1 MSLNCERP
9 NRGRKPLVSVE
20 INGGRRAL
28 VFLLPRTPCLSKVRS
43 DGLIKRGVSESVDE
57 IFPCAARFDSMG
69 FGLVSF
75 ERVTVDSSI
84 QVGVSGPTVWV
95 KVEGKGSFLNSGN
108 LKEFSREMLDRGYR
122 EFVVDLA
129 DCAMM
134 DSTFMGTMASVALR
148 LKEIGHGH
156 LHIVHCGNRSQQLLS
171 GLGLDQIF
179 DIHSDG
185 TGTPECEALEQA
197 SRSQTLDSRKKE
209 QAETMLE
216 AHEALCEAAPEN
228 IFRFK
233 DVLDFLRQDLRHETS
248 SK

>member
-1 MSLNCERP
+1 
-9 NRGRKPLVSVE
+9 
-20 INGGRRAL
+20 
-28 VFLLPRTPCLSKVRS
+28 
-43 DGLIKRGVSESVDE
+43 
-57 IFPCAARFDSMG
+57 
-69 FGLVSF
+69 
-75 ERVTVDSSI
+75 VDSSI

-108 LKEFSREMLDRGYR
+108 LKEFAREMLDRGYR

-148 LKEIGHGH
+148 LKELGRGH
-156 LHIVHCGNRSQQLLS
+156 LHIVHCGNRSQELLS

-179 DIHSDG
+179 DIRGNGANPPDCG
-185 TGTPECEALEQA
+185 ALERAPAVQSPA
-197 SRSQTLDSRKKE
+197 ERKK
-209 QAETMLE
+209 QQTETMLA

-228 IFRFK
+228 ILRFK
-233 DVLDFLRQDLRHETS
+233 DVLDFLRQDLHHETP

>member
-1 MSLNCERP
+1 MFALASVARRFEVMRLMKSCAP
-9 NRGRKPLVSVE
+9 NHLIRDFPTRG
-20 INGGRRAL
+20 
-28 VFLLPRTPCLSKVRS
+28 
-43 DGLIKRGVSESVDE
+43 
-57 IFPCAARFDSMG
+57 RFDSMG

-84 QVGVSGPTVWV
+84 QVGVRGPTVWV

-122 EFVVDLA
+122 EFVIDLA

-148 LKEIGHGH
+148 LKELGRGH
-156 LHIVHCGNRSQQLLS
+156 LHVVHCGNRSQQLLS

-185 TGTPECEALEQA
+185 NSGPECEALQQA
-197 SRSQTLDSRKKE
+197 SRSRTSDSRKQE
-209 QAETMLE
+209 QTETMLE

>member
-1 MSLNCERP
+1 
-9 NRGRKPLVSVE
+9 
-20 INGGRRAL
+20 
-28 VFLLPRTPCLSKVRS
+28 
-43 DGLIKRGVSESVDE
+43 
-57 IFPCAARFDSMG
+57 MG

-84 QVGVSGPTVWV
+84 QVGVRGPTVWV

-148 LKEIGHGH
+148 LKEIG
-156 LHIVHCGNRSQQLLS
+156 
-171 GLGLDQIF
+171 
-179 DIHSDG
+179 
-185 TGTPECEALEQA
+185 LEQA

-209 QAETMLE
+209 QTETMLE

-233 DVLDFLRQDLRHETS
+233 DVLDFLRQDLHHETS